1 VFLSNWATNAGGGF
15 ATSAQE
21 VPHVAI
27 NYSLISRISKN
38 AREVSHASVR
48 VVDLDKK
55 PPWVQGTR
63 VDSSLSDR

>member
-1 VFLSNWATNAGGGF
+1 
-15 ATSAQE
+15 
-21 VPHVAI
+21 VAI